1 MLDGET
7 TTVRIALLT
16 GGDGWHV
23 RGERGAA
30 TRLGHQAEAI
40 DFRRVRASV
49 AGPPD
54 LLAAFDAVI
63 VRTIPPG

>member
-1 MLDGET
+1 M
-7 TTVRIALLT
+7 RMALLA

-23 RGERGAA
+23 RDLRRAA
-30 TRLGHQAEAI
+30 TLLGHQAEAI

-54 LLAAFDAVI
+54 LLSAFDAVV
-63 VRTIPPG
+63 VRTMPPG